1 MNSMLANE
9 PATTANAAAQAMHA
23 APLAPANS
31 PLHGELRKAVW
42 DYCRELAAVCRSDAH
57 EFEGTGLAR
66 GRIGPAQFL
75 AAWHRA
81 TGDADARDAALA
93 HAQATL
99 ETMGG
104 DPLRFDWIGG
114 LTGTTWALRR
124 IAWLDDEPLDPDF
137 SDEIDRTLTLRLG
150 VAQWTGDYDLISGVV
165 GDGLYA
171 LDHPDRAWRDRL
183 VGAALAHLV
192 KLARTNENGTTW
204 FTEPHLLPE
213 HQRVLFP
220 NGYHN
225 LGLAHGVPGVIG
237 LLARCIESDCHAQ
250 TARPLLDGA
259 MRWLQAQSLRLPGR
273 EPSTGEK
280 GYFASFAESD
290 RPTRLAWCYG
300 DLGVCAAV
308 LRAADATGRA
318 DWRAFALE
326 IARDCASRSADE
338 CFVNDMGICHG
349 SAGAALVFLRLWQQL
364 GDESLAQAARFW
376 AQRTLDMRLAQFPHT
391 AGVFRAEWEDGQYF
405 PVACVS
411 WITGAA
417 GVGLA
422 LLSCLTGDPDAWDAP
437 YLTDLPR
444 GAQQGTDLPRG
455 AQP

>member
-1 MNSMLANE
+1 MNSLLE
-9 PATTANAAAQAMHA
+9 PVTTTPPPAAHA
-23 APLAPANS
+23 PHAS
-31 PLHGELRKAVW
+31 PLGGALREAVW
-42 DYCRELAAVCRSDAH
+42 DYCRELAAACRADSH

-204 FTEPHLLPE
+204 FTEPHLLP
-213 HQRVLFP
+213 
-220 NGYHN
+220 
-225 LGLAHGVPGVIG
+225 
-237 LLARCIESDCHAQ
+237 
-250 TARPLLDGA
+250 
-259 MRWLQAQSLRLPGR
+259 
-273 EPSTGEK
+273 
-280 GYFASFAESD
+280 
-290 RPTRLAWCYG
+290 
-300 DLGVCAAV
+300 
-308 LRAADATGRA
+308 
-318 DWRAFALE
+318 
-326 IARDCASRSADE
+326 
-338 CFVNDMGICHG
+338 
-349 SAGAALVFLRLWQQL
+349 
-364 GDESLAQAARFW
+364 
-376 AQRTLDMRLAQFPHT
+376 
-391 AGVFRAEWEDGQYF
+391 
-405 PVACVS
+405 
-411 WITGAA
+411 
-417 GVGLA
+417 
-422 LLSCLTGDPDAWDAP
+422 
-437 YLTDLPR
+437 
-444 GAQQGTDLPRG
+444 
-455 AQP
+455 